1 MAHLTRHLT
10 ESSKGGFSVVGVR
23 THNTHMRS
31 KYRRSSFVLFL
42 VGILATP
49 LLGGCS
55 SEPPITMPAAQVTRF
70 VLDLSGSNDVNNQYE
85 KMKPS
90 IYKELS
96 LDSLGNPFS
105 ASPSGPIDLSMTFIM
120 GSASQASV
128 SSITKSDFG
137 FKLFSDLEKVYGRTG
152 DQVATDWPLVLAS
165 YRQALEIENIG
176 DSKACVNRIYTT
188 MEVNLGDDYSKEI
201 ADRLC
206 DGAFSTIDLIEN
218 QIPASFT
225 KASGSD
231 VFGAFREVDAWV
243 EKIKVEQPKSNI
255 KVVFASDMV
264 HWTNGQRDLLGSSGL
279 LKGLIG
285 KDQICS
291 IAKTQA
297 ELSSLNLQG
306 VRVEII
312 GRGNAKSVS
321 ADEGEALAI
330 FWKCFA
336 DASGFE
342 LQTSTDGRA

>member
-1 MAHLTRHLT
+1 M
-10 ESSKGGFSVVGVR
+10 
-23 THNTHMRS
+23 
-31 KYRRSSFVLFL
+31 VLAAGL
-42 VGILATP
+42 LA
-49 LLGGCS
+49 GCS
-55 SEPPITMPAAQVTRF
+55 SVPPIAMPAAQVTRF

-85 KMKPS
+85 RMKPS

-105 ASPSGPIDLSMTFIM
+105 ANPSGPIDLSMTFIV

-137 FKLFSDLEKVYGRTG
+137 FKLFSDLGKVYGRTG

-165 YRQALEIENIG
+165 YRQALQIKVNG
-176 DSKACVNRIYTT
+176 DSKACVKRIYGT

-206 DGAFSTIDLIEN
+206 ESAFSTIDLIEN
-218 QIPASFT
+218 QIPASFIQ
-225 KASGSD
+225 ASGSD
-231 VFGAFREVDAWV
+231 VFGALREIDTWV
-243 EKIKVEQPKSNI
+243 EKVRAEQPDSSM
-255 KVVFASDMV
+255 KVIFASDMV

-297 ELSSLNLQG
+297 DLSSLNLQG
-306 VRVEII
+306 VGVEII

-336 DASGFE
+336 EASGFK

>member
-1 MAHLTRHLT
+1 MF
-10 ESSKGGFSVVGVR
+10 SKFFVR
-23 THNTHMRS
+23 TFGLLLSGLLMAG
-31 KYRRSSFVLFL
+31 LL
-42 VGILATP
+42 V
-49 LLGGCS
+49 GCS
-55 SEPPITMPAAQVTRF
+55 SEPPIAMPAAQVTRF

-90 IYKELS
+90 VYKELS

-105 ASPSGPIDLSMTFIM
+105 ASPSGPVDLSMTFIM

-152 DQVATDWPLVLAS
+152 DQVATDWPLVLAA
-165 YRQALEIENIG
+165 YRQALEIKSNG
-176 DSKACVNRIYTT
+176 DSKACVNRIYGT
-188 MEVNLGDDYSKEI
+188 MEVNLGDEYSKEI

-206 DGAFSTIDLIEN
+206 KGAFSTIDLIEN

-225 KASGSD
+225 QASGSD
-231 VFGAFREVDAWV
+231 VFGAFREIDAWA
-243 EKIKVEQPKSNI
+243 EKIKVEQPNSNI

-297 ELSSLNLQG
+297 DLSSLNLQG

-336 DASGFE
+336 EASGFE

>member
-1 MAHLTRHLT
+1 MFLSRLKRLSTIA
-10 ESSKGGFSVVGVR
+10 FSVTLAAGVL
-23 THNTHMRS
+23 T
-31 KYRRSSFVLFL
+31 
-42 VGILATP
+42 
-49 LLGGCS
+49 GCS
-55 SEPPITMPAAQVTRF
+55 SEPPIAMPAAQVTRF
-70 VLDLSGSNDVNNQYE
+70 VLDLSGSNDVNNQYDR
-85 KMKPS
+85 MKPS

-105 ASPSGPIDLSMTFIM
+105 ANPSGPIDLSMTFIV

-137 FKLFSDLEKVYGRTG
+137 FKLFGDLEKVYGRTG
-152 DQVATDWPLVLAS
+152 DQISTDWPLVLAS
-165 YRQALEIENIG
+165 YRQALGLKSVTDTGE
-176 DSKACVNRIYTT
+176 CVNKIYAT
-188 MEVNLGDDYSKEI
+188 MEVNLGDDISKQI
-201 ADRLC
+201 ASRLC
-206 DGAFSTIDLIEN
+206 DGAFTTIDLIEN
-218 QIPASFT
+218 EIPNSFSQ
-225 KASGSD
+225 ASGSD
-231 VFGAFREVDAWV
+231 VFGALREIDTWV
-243 EKIKVEQPKSNI
+243 EKVKVEQPNSSI

-279 LKGLIG
+279 LRGLIG

-297 ELSSLNLQG
+297 DLSALNLQG

-336 DASGFE
+336 EASGFE

>member
-1 MAHLTRHLT
+1 MSWTL
-10 ESSKGGFSVVGVR
+10 SS
-23 THNTHMRS
+23 
-31 KYRRSSFVLFL
+31 
-42 VGILATP
+42 ILAAGVLT
-49 LLGGCS
+49 GCS
-55 SEPPITMPAAQVTRF
+55 SEPPIAMPAAQVTRF

-85 KMKPS
+85 RMKPS

-105 ASPSGPIDLSMTFIM
+105 ANPSGPIDLSMTFIM

-128 SSITKSDFG
+128 SSITKSVFG
-137 FKLFSDLEKVYGRTG
+137 FKLFADLEKVYGRTG
-152 DQVATDWPLVLAS
+152 DQISTDWPLVLAS
-165 YRQALEIENIG
+165 YRQALALKGTSDLN
-176 DSKACVNRIYTT
+176 ACVNKIYGT
-188 MEVNLGDDYSKEI
+188 MEVNLGDDISNEI
-201 ADRLC
+201 AARLC
-206 DGAFSTIDLIEN
+206 DGAFTTIDLIEN
-218 QIPASFT
+218 QIPSSFT

-231 VFGAFREVDAWV
+231 VFGAFREIDTWV
-243 EKIKVEQPKSNI
+243 EKTKVEQPESSI

-264 HWTNGQRDLLGSSGL
+264 HWTNGQRDLFGSSGL
-279 LKGLIG
+279 LRGLIG

-297 ELSSLNLQG
+297 ELSALNIQG

-336 DASGFE
+336 EASGFD
-342 LQTSTDGRA
+342 LKTSTDGRA

>member
-1 MAHLTRHLT
+1 MFFTRFKRP
-10 ESSKGGFSVVGVR
+10 SSLALG
-23 THNTHMRS
+23 M
-31 KYRRSSFVLFL
+31 
-42 VGILATP
+42 ILAAGV
-49 LLGGCS
+49 LAGCS
-55 SEPPITMPAAQVTRF
+55 SEPPIAMPAAQVTRF
-70 VLDLSGSNDVNNQYE
+70 VLDLSGSNDVNNQYDR
-85 KMKPS
+85 MKPS

-105 ASPSGPIDLSMTFIM
+105 ANPSGPIDLSMTFIV

-128 SSITKSDFG
+128 SSIAKSDFG
-137 FKLFSDLEKVYGRTG
+137 FKLFADLEKVYGRTG
-152 DQVATDWPLVLAS
+152 DQISTDWPLVLAS
-165 YRQALEIENIG
+165 YRQALGLKGLSNTG
-176 DSKACVNRIYTT
+176 DCVNKIYGT
-188 MEVNLGDDYSKEI
+188 MEVNLGDDISKEI
-201 ADRLC
+201 ASRLC

-218 QIPASFT
+218 QIPASFS

-231 VFGAFREVDAWV
+231 VFGALREIDTWV
-243 EKIKVEQPKSNI
+243 EKVKVEQPNSSI

-297 ELSSLNLQG
+297 DLSALNLQG
-306 VRVEII
+306 VRVDII

-336 DASGFE
+336 EASGFE